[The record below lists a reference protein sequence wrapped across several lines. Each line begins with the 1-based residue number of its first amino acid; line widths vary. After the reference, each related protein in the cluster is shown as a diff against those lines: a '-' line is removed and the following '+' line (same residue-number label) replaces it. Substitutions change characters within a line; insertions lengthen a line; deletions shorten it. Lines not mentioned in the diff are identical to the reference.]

1 VNSLWGW
8 VGFNVVV
15 LAILALDLGVLHR
28 RSEKVSLKEAASWS
42 AVWVALSLGF
52 AFAIYQTMG
61 KESGLEF
68 LTGYLIEYALSVDNI
83 FVFVLIF
90 TYFKVPEKY
99 QHRVLFWGIIGA
111 LVLRGVMIVAGSA
124 LVTRFAWTLYIFG
137 AFLVFT
143 GVKMAFQKDEDVY
156 NPERDP
162 ILRLARRLVPVTDD
176 YHGDK
181 FFIRQPGKTGRLRY
195 AATPLFIVLLIVD
208 TTDIIFAT
216 DSIPAIFAVT
226 RDPFI
231 VYTSNICAVLGLRA
245 LYFLLASVVD
255 KFVYLK
261 LGLSLV
267 LVFIGGKMLLEHFV
281 HCRSSRRWA
290 WSVRSWPPRSLP
302 RSGGHGQGTKACL
315 WVTPETSATSF
326 GYLPPLYIHLRISE
340 CDSLHARHSLRCL
353 SLLRSR
359 ARWLKMPERIWR
371 WIFA

>member
-8 VGFNVVV
+8 IGFNVTV

-28 RSEKVSLKEAASWS
+28 RSEKVSVTEAAIWS
-42 AVWVALSLGF
+42 GVWVALSLCF
-52 AFAIYQTMG
+52 AFAIYLTMG

-90 TYFKVPEKY
+90 SYFNVPEKY

-143 GVKMAFQKDEDVY
+143 GLRMALQKDDAAY
-156 NPERDP
+156 NPDRDP
-162 ILRLARRLVPVTDD
+162 VLRLARKLVPVTPD
-176 YHGDK
+176 YRGDK
-181 FFIRQPGKTGRLRY
+181 FFVHEPDATGRKRY
-195 AATPLFIVLLIVD
+195 SATPLFIVLLIVD

-245 LYFLLASVVD
+245 LYFLLANIVD

-261 LGLSLV
+261 LGLSVV
-267 LVFIGGKMLLEHFV
+267 LIFIGAKMLLEHFLHV
-281 HCRSSRRWA
+281 PILVALGAVGAILGTSILA
-290 WSVRSWPPRSLP
+290 SVKWPRPN
-302 RSGGHGQGTKACL
+302 G
-315 WVTPETSATSF
+315 
-326 GYLPPLYIHLRISE
+326 
-340 CDSLHARHSLRCL
+340 
-353 SLLRSR
+353 
-359 ARWLKMPERIWR
+359 
-371 WIFA
+371 

>member
-1 VNSLWGW
+1 MNSLWGW
-8 VGFNVVV
+8 VGFNVAV

-28 RSEKVSLKEAASWS
+28 RSEKVSLKEAAIWS
-42 AVWVALSLGF
+42 AVWVALSLCF
-52 AFAIYQTMG
+52 AFAVYQTMG

-90 TYFKVPEKY
+90 TYFQVPEKY

-143 GVKMAFQKDEDVY
+143 GIKMALQKDENAY

-162 ILRLARRLVPVTDD
+162 VLRLARRIIPVASD

-181 FFIRQPGKTGRLRY
+181 FFIRQPLAGGGTRL
-195 AATPLFIVLLIVD
+195 AATQLFIVLLIVD

-245 LYFLLASVVD
+245 LYFLLAGVVD

-267 LVFIGGKMLLEHFV
+267 LIFIGGKMLLEPFV
-281 HCRSSRRWA
+281 HLPIVA
-290 WSVRSWPPRSLP
+290 SLGVVGAVLAA
-302 RSGGHGQGTKACL
+302 SILA
-315 WVTPETSATSF
+315 
-326 GYLPPLYIHLRISE
+326 
-340 CDSLHARHSLRCL
+340 SLRWP
-353 SLLRSR
+353 R
-359 ARWLKMPERIWR
+359 EGH
-371 WIFA
+371 

>member
-1 VNSLWGW
+1 MNSLWGW
-8 VGFNVVV
+8 VGFNVAV

-28 RSEKVSLKEAASWS
+28 RSSTVSLKEATTWS
-42 AVWVALSLGF
+42 AVWVALSLSF
-52 AFAIYQTMG
+52 AFAIYRTMG

-90 TYFKVPEKY
+90 TYFNVPEKY

-111 LVLRGVMIVAGSA
+111 LLLRGVMIIAGSA
-124 LVTRFAWTLYIFG
+124 LVARFSWTLYIFG

-143 GVKMAFQKDEDVY
+143 GLRMALQKSDDVY
-156 NPERDP
+156 NPDRDP
-162 ILRLARRLVPVTDD
+162 VLRLARKIIPVTTE
-176 YHGDK
+176 YSGDK
-181 FFIRQPGKTGRLRY
+181 FFVKQPDRTGRLRH

-245 LYFLLASVVD
+245 LYFLLAGVVD

-267 LVFIGGKMLLEHFV
+267 LIFIGGKMLLEHFV
-281 HCRSSRRWA
+281 HLPIVA
-290 WSVRSWPPRSLP
+290 SLGVVGAVLAA
-302 RSGGHGQGTKACL
+302 SILA
-315 WVTPETSATSF
+315 
-326 GYLPPLYIHLRISE
+326 
-340 CDSLHARHSLRCL
+340 SLRWP
-353 SLLRSR
+353 RTGH
-359 ARWLKMPERIWR
+359 
-371 WIFA
+371 

>member
-1 VNSLWGW
+1 MTNMWGW
-8 VGFNVVV
+8 IGFNAVV
-15 LAILALDLGVLHR
+15 LAILFFDLVILHKK
-28 RSEKVSLKEAASWS
+28 SDSTSVKSAAIWS
-42 AVWVALSLGF
+42 FTWIVLSLSF
-52 AFAIYQTMG
+52 AFGVYHVMG

-90 TYFKVPEKY
+90 SYFNVPEKY

-143 GVKMAFQKDEDVY
+143 GFRMARQDDASDY

-162 ILRLARRLVPVTDD
+162 VLRIARKFMPVTQEYD
-176 YHGDK
+176 GEK
-181 FFIRQPGKTGRLRY
+181 FFVQRADAAGRLRR

-267 LVFIGGKMLLEHFV
+267 LIFIGAKMLVDHFYPMPIIGSLGV
-281 HCRSSRRWA
+281 VA
-290 WSVRSWPPRSLP
+290 AILITSVLASLQWPRPE
-302 RSGGHGQGTKACL
+302 GT
-315 WVTPETSATSF
+315 P
-326 GYLPPLYIHLRISE
+326 
-340 CDSLHARHSLRCL
+340 
-353 SLLRSR
+353 
-359 ARWLKMPERIWR
+359 
-371 WIFA
+371 

>member
-8 VGFNVVV
+8 IWFNVAV

-28 RSEKVSLKEAASWS
+28 KSSKVSLKEAAIWS
-42 AVWVALSLGF
+42 GVWVALSLCF
-52 AFAIYQTMG
+52 ALAIYRTMG

-90 TYFKVPEKY
+90 SYFSVPEKY

-143 GVKMAFQKDEDVY
+143 GIRMALQKDDAAY
-156 NPERDP
+156 NAERDP
-162 ILRLARRLVPVTDD
+162 VLRLARKLIPVTPD
-176 YHGDK
+176 YRGDK
-181 FFIRQPGKTGRLRY
+181 FFVKEPDKTGRMRF
-195 AATPLFIVLLIVD
+195 AATPLFIVLIIVD

-245 LYFLLASVVD
+245 LYFLLASVVE

-267 LVFIGGKMLLEHFV
+267 LVFIGAKMLLEHFLHIPIIAALGV
-281 HCRSSRRWA
+281 
-290 WSVRSWPPRSLP
+290 VGLVL
-302 RSGGHGQGTKACL
+302 G
-315 WVTPETSATSF
+315 SA
-326 GYLPPLYIHLRISE
+326 
-340 CDSLHARHSLRCL
+340 
-353 SLLRSR
+353 
-359 ARWLKMPERIWR
+359 
-371 WIFA
+371 IFASVKWPRTGH